1 MHKIVILLGSNQ
13 GDRKSLI
20 SRAIHLIESQLGKC
34 SMASSIYETEA
45 WGFKS
50 DYSFLNQVVNFKTQR
65 SPLEILQI
73 TQGIE
78 KQLGRIRNSD
88 IYESRTMDIDL
99 LFYDSQIIKEN
110 NLEIPHPRLHMRRF
124 TLEPLAEIM
133 PEFVHPSF
141 KKTIQE
147 LLNSCEDK
155 LNLKKLNN

>member
-34 SMASSIYETEA
+34 LMASSIYETEA

-110 NLEIPHPRLHMRRF
+110 NLEEKENFP
-124 TLEPLAEIM
+124 
-133 PEFVHPSF
+133 
-141 KKTIQE
+141 
-147 LLNSCEDK
+147 
-155 LNLKKLNN
+155 